1 MTPLRQRMLQDMQM
15 RNLSTHTHKAYI
27 RAVAKLAAFY
37 KMSPDRLDL
46 EQVRNFLVHLS
57 GQQVSFGLFNQTR
70 CALVFFYRITLG
82 RDWNFD
88 RIGCQKRPKRLPV
101 VLSQAEMAQFFTAVD
116 RLKYRALFM
125 AVYGCGLRV
134 SEIVALRAQN
144 IDSKAMVVRVQQG
157 KGMKDR
163 HVMLSPKLLE
173 VLREYYKAFRPT
185 ATLFFGRDRE
195 RPLDRGT
202 VLLACRRIAG
212 RAGLRKRVTVHTL
225 RHSFATHLLENGVDL
240 RTIQVL
246 LGHRSLRTTALY
258 TFVSTERV
266 AATPSPLDMLG
277 AAATGSQRP

>member
-15 RNLSTHTHKAYI
+15 RNLSPHTQEAYV
-27 RAVAKLAAFY
+27 RAVARLAAFY
-37 KMSPDRLDL
+37 KLSPDQLDL
-46 EQVRNFLVHLS
+46 EQVRNFLVHLV
-57 GQQVSFGLFNQTR
+57 GQQVSFSLFNQVR
-70 CALVFFYRITLG
+70 CALILFYRVTLG

-88 RIGCQKRPKRLPV
+88 RIGCQKRQKRLPV
-101 VLSQAEMAQFFTAVD
+101 VLSQAEMAQFFAAID

-134 SEIVALRAQN
+134 SEVVALRAED
-144 IDSKAMVVRVQQG
+144 IDSKGMVVRVQQG
-157 KGMKDR
+157 KGKKDR
-163 HVMLSPKLLE
+163 IVMLSPKLLE

-202 VLLACRRIAG
+202 VLWACRRFAS

-225 RHSFATHLLENGVDL
+225 RHSFATHSLEAGVDL
-240 RTIQVL
+240 RTIQAL

-266 AATPSPLDMLG
+266 AGTASPLDLLG
-277 AAATGSQRP
+277 ATTGGSQGP